1 MTATANRDSYDCI
14 IIGGGPA
21 GLVAAT
27 YLARFRRSVLVVDAG
42 ESRALWIPRTHNCP
56 GFPDGISGLELLDR
70 LRAQAQ
76 HYEVPLHNARVEHI
90 EGSEASGFAVILNDR
105 GLTARHILLATG
117 VVDHIP
123 RMPNV
128 EEAIARGIIRLCP
141 VCDGYEVIGRRV
153 GVLGSGSHAL
163 REANF
168 LKAFTDD
175 VTIIAD
181 DPARLR
187 EEGKGNGEAGA
198 FPVLSGVA
206 SMRLSD
212 AGFEVTTEQGER
224 EVFDSVYPALGCSIR
239 SQLGESLGIALD
251 DLGHITVDGHQET
264 SRRGIY
270 AAGDVVHSLNQL
282 AVAFGQAA
290 TAATAIHNRLR
301 EGGAATG
308 RSIPG
313 LSDRIAASPSGG

>member
-1 MTATANRDSYDCI
+1 MTATASRDSFDCV

-27 YLARFRRSVLVVDAG
+27 YLARFRRSVLVLDAG
-42 ESRALWIPRTHNCP
+42 ESRAKWIPRTHNCP
-56 GFPDGISGLELLDR
+56 GFPDGISGVDLLDR
-70 LRAQAQ
+70 LWAQAR
-76 HYEVPLHNARVEHI
+76 HYQVPLENALVEHVD
-90 EGSEASGFAVILNDR
+90 GNEASGFLVTLDDR
-105 GLTARHILLATG
+105 RLAARHILLATG

-123 RMPNV
+123 RMPDV
-128 EEAIARGIIRLCP
+128 EEAIARGVVRLCP
-141 VCDGYEVIGRRV
+141 VCDGYEVIDRRV

-163 REANF
+163 REASF

-181 DPARLR
+181 DPAKLR
-187 EEGKGNGEAGA
+187 EEARENGDADA

-206 SMRLSD
+206 GMRLSE
-212 AGFEVTTEQGER
+212 AGFEVKTEQGDR

-239 SQLGESLGIALD
+239 SQLGTSLGIDLD
-251 DLGHITVDGHQET
+251 DLGHITVDSHQET

-270 AAGDVVHSLNQL
+270 AAGDVVHSINQL

-301 EGGAATG
+301 EG
-308 RSIPG
+308 
-313 LSDRIAASPSGG
+313 

>member
-1 MTATANRDSYDCI
+1 MTAAASIDSFDCI

-27 YLARFRRSVLVVDAG
+27 YLARFRRNVLVLDAG
-42 ESRALWIPRTHNCP
+42 ESRAKWIPRTHNCP
-56 GFPDGISGLELLDR
+56 GFPDGISGVDLLDR
-70 LRAQAQ
+70 LRAQARRYQ
-76 HYEVPLHNARVEHI
+76 VPLEKALVDRVE
-90 EGSEASGFAVILNDR
+90 ESEAAGFVVTLGER
-105 GLTARHILLATG
+105 TLTAHHILLSTG

-123 RMPNV
+123 RVPDV
-128 EEAIARGIIRLCP
+128 EDAIARGVIRLCP
-141 VCDGYEVIGRRV
+141 VCDGYEVIDRRV

-163 REANF
+163 REAGF

-181 DPARLR
+181 NPARLR
-187 EEGKGNGEAGA
+187 EEASENGDTGA

-206 SMRLSD
+206 GMRVSD
-212 AGFEVTTEQGER
+212 AGFEVTTEQGRR
-224 EVFDSVYPALGCSIR
+224 EVFNSVYPALGCSIR
-239 SQLGESLGIALD
+239 SQLGTSLGVHLD
-251 DLGHITVDGHQET
+251 DLGHITVDNHQET

-282 AVAFGQAA
+282 AVGFGQAA

-301 EGGAATG
+301 EG
-308 RSIPG
+308 
-313 LSDRIAASPSGG
+313 